1 MHAKHTATSQ
11 THTRAHTIPFGM
23 NLFRQTAISDVG
35 MSLITPLNPTEESAG
50 HCVRLQGTHIH
61 THRQTHVRTADIHA
75 RAKPQARDHEVE
87 CFTQLISVHLTSKY
101 ST

>member
-50 HCVRLQGTHIH
+50 HCVRLQGTHTY
-61 THRQTHVRTADIHA
+61 THIDRHMYAQQTYMHVPSH
-75 RAKPQARDHEVE
+75 KPEIMRLNVLH
-87 CFTQLISVHLTSKY
+87 S
-101 ST
+101 